1 VFVQVN
7 MQVEP
12 LVREALGAAVNRD
25 PDKSGEARRTVLAAG
40 DETLRDSTN
49 LALTICALALFD
61 IYDGA
66 KPSDEQLGDL
76 ATTFVAAE
84 AWAQFDEQTVLRF
97 LNALAEGTP
106 ADQVVDPEV
115 LVRLAFVVGGWLL
128 AGFLTEGER
137 WNDFLDQILDT
148 IEAQPRN

>member
-1 VFVQVN
+1 MRVN

-25 PDKSGEARRTVLAAG
+25 PEKSGEALRSILAGG
-40 DETLRDSTN
+40 DEILRDSTN
-49 LALTICALALFD
+49 LGLTICALALFD

-76 ATTFVAAE
+76 AGTFVAAE
-84 AWAQFDEQTVLRF
+84 SWAQFDEPSVSQF
-97 LNALAEGTP
+97 LSALAEGTP
-106 ADQVVDPEV
+106 ADRVVEPEV
-115 LVRLAFVVGGWLL
+115 LVRLVFVVGGWLL

-148 IEAQPRN
+148 IEAQPPS